1 MWLPNRTIASGWQIQ
16 SSGTG
21 LIKYGW
27 FEAKVM
33 IISFYLHGLL
43 ALLIVTWYDIT
54 GLLKNLRM
62 KDIS

>member
-1 MWLPNRTIASGWQIQ
+1 MWLPKRTIASGWQIQ
-16 SSGTG
+16 CSGTG
-21 LIKYGW
+21 LMKYGW

-33 IISFYLHGLL
+33 IISLCLHGL

-62 KDIS
+62 KDIN

>member
-16 SSGTG
+16 CSGTG

-27 FEAKVM
+27 FKKVM
-33 IISFYLHGLL
+33 IISFCLHGLL

-62 KDIS
+62 KDIN

>member
-27 FEAKVM
+27 LEAKAL
-33 IISFYLHGLL
+33 IISLCLHGL

-62 KDIS
+62 KDIN